1 MNTALVFATQDQIPC
16 NRDFEA
22 EPDQPSNC
30 IKIEV
35 VSLVARRPPRRDH
48 ANDDCPD
55 GFTRWKGKLVKNFKK
70 FKKVMVSCF
79 ILFSSLFVHAVQ
91 IRI

>member
-1 MNTALVFATQDQIPC
+1 MPC

-70 FKKVMVSCF
+70 FKKVM
-79 ILFSSLFVHAVQ
+79 INLFNFVLFFLFVH
-91 IRI
+91 